1 MPETQPFVL
10 TIAGFDPSGGAGL
23 TADIKVMQAHRVR
36 DLCVCTAITIQN
48 EDQFI
53 DCRWLSDDEIKEQL
67 HILLYRYE
75 IRYVKIGILPS
86 LPLLNELLDIL
97 HAHRSDMRIIW
108 DPVLKASAGFDF
120 YVPSTLSGLS
130 QIMEKIY
137 LATPNAKEWEILQ
150 KHLPPAYLPCHIFI
164 KSVSAADGFVED
176 LLLTKEGAIH
186 GYTSSLLHG
195 NSKHGSGCVLSS
207 AIASALATGDDLN
220 YAIHRARCYT
230 RSYLLSAP
238 GRSGTHFFAL

>member
-1 MPETQPFVL
+1 MSETQPFVL
-10 TIAGFDPSGGAGL
+10 TIAGFDPSGSAGL

-36 DLCVCTAITIQN
+36 DLSVCTAITIQN
-48 EDQFI
+48 EDAFLN
-53 DCRWLSDDEIKEQL
+53 CRWLTGEEIKEQL
-67 HILLYRYE
+67 YILLYRYPFQ
-75 IRYVKIGILPS
+75 YVKIGILPG

-97 HAHRSDMRIIW
+97 LAHRSDMRIIW

-120 YVPSTLSGLS
+120 HTPTSLSGLT
-130 QIMEKIY
+130 QVMEKIY
-137 LATPNAKEWEILQ
+137 LATPNAREWDVLE
-150 KHLPPAYLPCHIFI
+150 KHLPPAYLPCHLFI

-176 LLLTKEGAIH
+176 LLITREGIRQ
-186 GYTSSLLHG
+186 GYSSSLLPG
-195 NSKHGSGCVLSS
+195 YSKHGSGCVLSS
-207 AIASALATGDDLN
+207 AIASALASGDDLR